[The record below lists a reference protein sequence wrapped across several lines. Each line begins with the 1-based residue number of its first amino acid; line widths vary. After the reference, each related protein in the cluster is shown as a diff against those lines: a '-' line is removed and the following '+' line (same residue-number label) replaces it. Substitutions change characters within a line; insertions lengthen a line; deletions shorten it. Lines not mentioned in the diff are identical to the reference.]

1 MEAIRF
7 PKYIDSQQRLLFWT
21 ADQLVPFSVFVVI
34 GMMLKALFVS
44 IVAGVLVSYAF
55 TRYRDS
61 RPDGFLI
68 HMAYWYGVLV
78 PKGRSILSPF
88 LRRILPA

>member
-1 MEAIRF
+1 M
-7 PKYIDSQQRLLFWT
+7 
-21 ADQLVPFSVFVVI
+21 
-34 GMMLKALFVS
+34 
-44 IVAGVLVSYAF
+44 AF

-68 HMAYWYGVLV
+68 HMAYWYGILV

-88 LRRILPA
+88 HRRIFPA

>member
-1 MEAIRF
+1 MEPIRF
-7 PKYIDSQQRLLFWT
+7 PKYIDTPQRLLFWT
-21 ADQLVPFSVFVVI
+21 ADQMVPFSVIVVI
-34 GMMLKALFVS
+34 GMLMKSLFLS
-44 IVAGVLVSYAF
+44 IIVGCLVSMAF

-68 HMAYWYGVLV
+68 HMAYWYGILV

-88 LRRILPA
+88 HRRIFPA